1 MRLGKKNSDSTIKC
15 ISNLWEMT
23 YEPENEELNH
33 IHQRLVKGKKSFEQA
48 VLKTMDAMISMS
60 SMDLILETN
69 ATTIEQ
75 INTSISDSVDSI
87 SESASSTANIAI
99 EVSKAHEN
107 LTTSII
113 GVSEE
118 SNKIMQ
124 EISNCEDELNA
135 ISGVST
141 SVISTAEEMKT
152 NMHELVHIIENM
164 SEVIEEI
171 TSISTQTNLL
181 ALNASIEAARA
192 GEQGKGFAVV
202 ANQVTGLA
210 AQIKKLIETI
220 NESVSHVEGETKE
233 LSNSLL
239 SSKEALE
246 ANEKNV
252 DATHEIFEAIK
263 KQTDEVTDVQKEISD
278 AIHISNNKMGEISDF
293 VVLSKS
299 HYDKVLASINDIEES
314 DGKKAAILEEIR
326 NMLCQIE
333 PLAESIGK

>member
-75 INTSISDSVDSI
+75 INTSISNSVDSI

-124 EISNCEDELNA
+124 EISDCEDELNA

-152 NMHELVHIIENM
+152 NMHELVHIIN
-164 SEVIEEI
+164 
-171 TSISTQTNLL
+171 
-181 ALNASIEAARA
+181 
-192 GEQGKGFAVV
+192 GKY
-202 ANQVTGLA
+202 
-210 AQIKKLIETI
+210 KKFF
-220 NESVSHVEGETKE
+220 NKYSRSF
-233 LSNSLL
+233 
-239 SSKEALE
+239 SK
-246 ANEKNV
+246 K
-252 DATHEIFEAIK
+252 F
-263 KQTDEVTDVQKEISD
+263 
-278 AIHISNNKMGEISDF
+278 
-293 VVLSKS
+293 
-299 HYDKVLASINDIEES
+299 
-314 DGKKAAILEEIR
+314 
-326 NMLCQIE
+326 
-333 PLAESIGK
+333 